1 MKRLLANAAEALRN
15 VAGGSF
21 EGEVPTA
28 EVPTAEVSVGEASG
42 EDVSGGEGSVERA
55 EWGGGGTPRA
65 AGLLTVQRGFDRW
78 DFRALEVGRLT
89 KERAA
94 QLLKFHWPRPGA
106 RT

>member
-1 MKRLLANAAEALRN
+1 MR
-15 VAGGSF
+15 
-21 EGEVPTA
+21 
-28 EVPTAEVSVGEASG
+28 
-42 EDVSGGEGSVERA
+42 
-55 EWGGGGTPRA
+55 GGTPPA
-65 AGLLTVQRGFDRW
+65 VGLLTVQRGFDRW